1 MREVDRM
8 AIEAKTSFLHQM
20 EKRLETTTTADTM
33 ARVLSITADVMEGFD
48 MREIGIEEETDDM
61 LECFLQAMDVQ
72 GRSPKTIAHY
82 RLILGK
88 LLVEVKVSARRVTVY
103 HLRSYLA
110 KQKERGLKD
119 STLAHH
125 REVFSSF
132 FGWLFRE
139 GLIEKNPVVNLG
151 NIKVAKEEK
160 KVFSDIDME
169 KMKQHGRRA
178 IDKAIITFLAST
190 GCRVAEL
197 VGLDRTALDLENL
210 ECVVRGKGNKERTV
224 YIDSVTAM
232 YVKKY
237 LATRTDD
244 NPALFVTR
252 TQERFNTG
260 GIRDMLRRLEERSG
274 VEHIHPHK
282 FRRTLATNLARRNM
296 PIQTIAAILGHEK
309 IETTMEYIVMNKENT
324 KIQYRQYYAG

>member
-1 MREVDRM
+1 M
-8 AIEAKTSFLHQM
+8 AIEAKASFLRKM
-20 EKRLETTTTADTM
+20 EKGLSSTTTADTM
-33 ARVLSITADVMEGFD
+33 AKVLSIVADVMEGFD
-48 MREIGIEEETDDM
+48 MREIGFEEEQDDM

-72 GRSPKTIAHY
+72 GRSQKTIVHY

-88 LLVEVKVSARRVTVY
+88 MLEETKVSARRITVY

-151 NIKVAKEEK
+151 SIKVAKEEK

-169 KMKQHGRRA
+169 KMKQNGRRA
-178 IDKAIITFLAST
+178 VDKAIITFLAST
-190 GCRVAEL
+190 ECRVAEL
-197 VGLDRTALDLENL
+197 VGLDRNALDLENL

-224 YIDSVTAM
+224 YIDNVTAM

-244 NPALFVTR
+244 CPALFVTR
-252 TQERFNTG
+252 TNERFNTG
-260 GIRDMLRRLEERSG
+260 GIRDMLKRLEERSG

-282 FRRTLATNLARRNM
+282 FRRTLATSLARRNM

-309 IETTMEYIVMNKENT
+309 IETTMEYIVMNKEST
-324 KIQYRQYYAG
+324 KMQYRQYYAV

>member
-1 MREVDRM
+1 M
-8 AIEAKTSFLHQM
+8 AIEAKTSFLRQM
-20 EKRLETTTTADTM
+20 EKELASTTTADTM
-33 ARVLSITADVMEGFD
+33 AKVLSIVADVMEGFD
-48 MREIGIEEETDDM
+48 LREIGFEEEQDDM
-61 LECFLQAMDVQ
+61 LECFLQALDVQ
-72 GRSPKTIAHY
+72 GRSRKTIAHY

-88 LLVEVKVSARRVTVY
+88 MLEETKVSARRITVY

-125 REVFSSF
+125 REVFSNF

-151 NIKVAKEEK
+151 SIKVAKEEK

-169 KMKQHGRRA
+169 KMKQNGRRA
-178 IDKAIITFLAST
+178 VDKAIITFLAST

-197 VGLDRTALDLENL
+197 VGLDRNALDLDNL

-224 YIDSVTAM
+224 YIDNVTAM

-244 NPALFVTR
+244 CPALFVTR
-252 TQERFNTG
+252 TNERFNTG
-260 GIRDMLRRLEERSG
+260 GIRDMLKRLEERSG

-282 FRRTLATNLARRNM
+282 FRRTLATSLARRNM

-309 IETTMEYIVMNKENT
+309 IETTMEYIVMNKEST
-324 KIQYRQYYAG
+324 KMQYRQYYAV

>member
-1 MREVDRM
+1 M
-8 AIEAKTSFLHQM
+8 AIEAKTSFLRQM
-20 EKRLETTTTADTM
+20 EKELASTTTADTM
-33 ARVLSITADVMEGFD
+33 AKVLSIVADVMEGFD
-48 MREIGIEEETDDM
+48 LREIGFEEEQDDM
-61 LECFLQAMDVQ
+61 LECFLQALDVQ
-72 GRSPKTIAHY
+72 GRSRKTIAHY

-88 LLVEVKVSARRVTVY
+88 MLEETKVSARRITVY

-151 NIKVAKEEK
+151 SIKVAKEEK

-169 KMKQHGRRA
+169 KMKQNGRRA
-178 IDKAIITFLAST
+178 VDKAIITFLAST

-197 VGLDRTALDLENL
+197 VGLDRNALDLENL

-224 YIDSVTAM
+224 YLDNVTAM

-244 NPALFVTR
+244 CPALFVTR
-252 TQERFNTG
+252 TNERFNTG
-260 GIRDMLRRLEERSG
+260 GIRDMLKRLEERSG

-296 PIQTIAAILGHEK
+296 PIQTIAAILGHEN
-309 IETTMEYIVMNKENT
+309 IETTMQYIVLNKDNT
-324 KIQYRQYYAG
+324 KMQYRQYYAV

>member
-1 MREVDRM
+1 M
-8 AIEAKTSFLHQM
+8 AIEAKVSFVRNL
-20 EKRLETTTTADTM
+20 ERRLGAVLTVDLM
-33 ARVLSITADVMEGFD
+33 SRVLSTVSDVMDGFD
-48 MREIGIEEETDDM
+48 LREIGIEEDADDM

-72 GRSPKTIAHY
+72 SRSLKTIAHY

-88 LLVEVKVSARRVTVY
+88 LLAEVKVPARRITVY

-110 KQKERGLKD
+110 KEKERGLKD

-139 GLIEKNPVVNLG
+139 GLIDRNPVVNLG
-151 NIKVAKEEK
+151 SIKVAKEEK
-160 KVFSDIDME
+160 RVFSDIDME
-169 KMKQHGRRA
+169 KMKQNCRRLV
-178 IDKAIITFLAST
+178 DKAIITFLAST

-197 VGLDRTALDLENL
+197 VGLDRGALDLENL

-224 YIDSVTAM
+224 YLDNVTAM
-232 YVKKY
+232 YVRNY
-237 LATRTDD
+237 LAKRRDSC
-244 NPALFVTR
+244 PALFVTR
-252 TQERFNTG
+252 RNERFQTG
-260 GIRDMLRRLEERSG
+260 GIRDMLKRLEEHSG
-274 VEHIHPHK
+274 VEHVHPHK
-282 FRRTLATNLARRNM
+282 FRRTLATNLAKRNM

-324 KIQYRQYYAG
+324 KMQYRQYYAV

>member
-1 MREVDRM
+1 M
-8 AIEAKTSFLHQM
+8 AIEAKASFLKQT
-20 EKRLETTTTADTM
+20 EKQLATTITADMM
-33 ARVLSITADVMEGFD
+33 AKVLSIVSDVMEGFD
-48 MREIGIEEETDDM
+48 MREISFEEETDDM

-72 GRSPKTIAHY
+72 GRSAKTIAHY

-88 LLVEVKVSARRVTVY
+88 LLAEVKVSARRVTVY

-151 NIKVAKEEK
+151 SIKVAKEEK

-169 KMKQHGRRA
+169 KMKQHSRRA
-178 IDKAIITFLAST
+178 VDKAIITFLAST

-197 VGLDRTALDLENL
+197 VGLDRNAVDLENL

-224 YIDSVTAM
+224 YIDNITAM
-232 YVKKY
+232 YVRKY
-237 LATRTDD
+237 LATRKDD

-260 GIRDMLRRLEERSG
+260 GIRDMLKRLEERCG

-282 FRRTLATNLARRNM
+282 FRRTLATSLARRNM

-309 IETTMEYIVMNKENT
+309 IETTMQYIVMNKENT
-324 KIQYRQYYAG
+324 KMQYRQYYAC

>member
-1 MREVDRM
+1 M
-8 AIEAKTSFLHQM
+8 AIEAKTSFLRQM
-20 EKRLETTTTADTM
+20 EKELASKTTADTM
-33 ARVLSITADVMEGFD
+33 AKVLSIVADVMEGFD
-48 MREIGIEEETDDM
+48 MREIGFEEEQDDM
-61 LECFLQAMDVQ
+61 LECFLQALDVQ
-72 GRSPKTIAHY
+72 GRSRKTIAHY

-88 LLVEVKVSARRVTVY
+88 MLEETKVSARRVTVY

-151 NIKVAKEEK
+151 SIKVAKEEK

-169 KMKQHGRRA
+169 KMKQNGRRA
-178 IDKAIITFLAST
+178 VDKAIITFLAST

-197 VGLDRTALDLENL
+197 VGLDRNALDLENL

-224 YIDSVTAM
+224 YLDNVTAM

-244 NPALFVTR
+244 CPALFVTR
-252 TQERFNTG
+252 TNERFNTG
-260 GIRDMLRRLEERSG
+260 GIRDMLKRLEERSG

-282 FRRTLATNLARRNM
+282 FRRTLATSLARRNM

-324 KIQYRQYYAG
+324 KMQYRQYYAV

>member
-1 MREVDRM
+1 M
-8 AIEAKTSFLHQM
+8 S
-20 EKRLETTTTADTM
+20 
-33 ARVLSITADVMEGFD
+33 
-48 MREIGIEEETDDM
+48 IGIEEETDDM

-72 GRSPKTIAHY
+72 GRSPKTLAHY
-82 RLILGK
+82 RLILGM
-88 LLVEVKVSARRVTVY
+88 LLAEVKVSARRVTVY

-178 IDKAIITFLAST
+178 VDKAIITFLAST

-252 TQERFNTG
+252 AQERFNTG
-260 GIRDMLRRLEERSG
+260 GIRDG
-274 VEHIHPHK
+274 DD
-282 FRRTLATNLARRNM
+282 T
-296 PIQTIAAILGHEK
+296 G
-309 IETTMEYIVMNKENT
+309 END
-324 KIQYRQYYAG
+324 

>member
-1 MREVDRM
+1 M
-8 AIEAKTSFLHQM
+8 AIEEKTSFLRQM
-20 EKRLETTTTADTM
+20 EKELASTTTADTM
-33 ARVLSITADVMEGFD
+33 AKVLSIVADVMEGFD
-48 MREIGIEEETDDM
+48 LREIDFEEEQDDM
-61 LECFLQAMDVQ
+61 LECFLQALDVQ
-72 GRSPKTIAHY
+72 GRSRKTIVHY

-88 LLVEVKVSARRVTVY
+88 MLEETKVSARRITVY

-119 STLAHH
+119 STLAHY

-151 NIKVAKEEK
+151 SIKVAKEEK

-169 KMKQHGRRA
+169 KMKQNGRRA
-178 IDKAIITFLAST
+178 VDKAIITFLAST

-197 VGLDRTALDLENL
+197 VGLDRNALDLENL

-224 YIDSVTAM
+224 YLDNVTAM

-244 NPALFVTR
+244 CPALFVTR
-252 TQERFNTG
+252 TNERFNTG
-260 GIRDMLRRLEERSG
+260 GIRDMLKRLEERSG

-282 FRRTLATNLARRNM
+282 FRRTLATSLARRNM

-309 IETTMEYIVMNKENT
+309 IETTMEYIVMNKEST
-324 KIQYRQYYAG
+324 KMQYRQYYAV

>member
-1 MREVDRM
+1 M
-8 AIEAKTSFLHQM
+8 AIEAKTSFLRQM
-20 EKRLETTTTADTM
+20 EKELSTTTTADMM
-33 ARVLSITADVMEGFD
+33 AKVLSIISDVMEGFD
-48 MREIGIEEETDDM
+48 LREISVEDEQDDM
-61 LECFLQAMDVQ
+61 LECFLQALDVQ
-72 GRSPKTIAHY
+72 SRSKKTIAHY
-82 RLILGK
+82 RLVLGQM
-88 LLVEVKVSARRVTVY
+88 LASARTSARRITVY

-119 STLAHH
+119 STLAHF

-151 NIKVAKEEK
+151 NIKVAKAEK
-160 KVFSDIDME
+160 KVFTDIDME
-169 KMKQHGRRA
+169 LMRRNCRRKV
-178 IDKAIITFLAST
+178 DKAIICFLAST

-197 VGLDRTALDLENL
+197 VGLDRNAIDLDNL

-224 YIDSVTAM
+224 YLDTVTAM
-232 YVKKY
+232 YVRAY
-237 LATRTDD
+237 LASRTDD

-252 TQERFNTG
+252 TNERFQTG
-260 GIRDMLRRLEERSG
+260 GIRDLLKRLEGASG
-274 VEHIHPHK
+274 VEHVHPHK
-282 FRRTLATNLARRNM
+282 FRRTLATNLAKRGM

-324 KIQYRQYYAG
+324 KLQYRQYYAV

>member
-1 MREVDRM
+1 M
-8 AIEAKTSFLHQM
+8 AIEAKTSFLRQM
-20 EKRLETTTTADTM
+20 EKELSTTTTADMM
-33 ARVLSITADVMEGFD
+33 AKVLSIVADVMEGFD
-48 MREIGIEEETDDM
+48 VREIGIEEETDDM

-72 GRSPKTIAHY
+72 GRSQKTLAHY
-82 RLILGK
+82 RLILGM
-88 LLVEVKVSARRVTVY
+88 LLAEVKVSARRVTVY

-178 IDKAIITFLAST
+178 VDKAIITFLAST

-197 VGLDRTALDLENL
+197 VGLDRTALDLDNL

-252 TQERFNTG
+252 AQERFNTG